1 MYTKQDFDDLTA
13 QLKKRRLILSLPCI
27 LLLGLIVYSLI
38 IRLMWLTIA
47 LSILLGIVLIF
58 GITMFISPVSVYR
71 HHVDHALYGRVRKTE
86 GCLKEMEETPVWR
99 DGLMLLPLIININDM
114 KNEEDDRL
122 FYYDGRR
129 PLPGWDV
136 GQRLLLTS
144 YDKLI
149 TDWETK

>member
-47 LSILLGIVLIF
+47 LSILLGIILIF

-71 HHVDHALYGRVRKTE
+71 RHVDHALYGRVRKTE

>member
-1 MYTKQDFDDLTA
+1 MKKLLTILLSMTLIISGTLGLTA
-13 QLKKRRLILSLPCI
+13 CGGEKNGEANESKTTLFTLAYDDS
-27 LLLGLIVYSLI
+27 VWNYSE
-38 IRLMWLTIA
+38 
-47 LSILLGIVLIF
+47 
-58 GITMFISPVSVYR
+58 
-71 HHVDHALYGRVRKTE
+71 D
-86 GCLKEMEETPVWR
+86 
-99 DGLMLLPLIININDM
+99 DM